1 MNGSA
6 PRIAVVWRGD
16 AEAERVGLASNERL
30 RPVCEALEAH
40 GAAVEAIVY
49 RDGVAPSVRSRLLA
63 VDGVLVWVDPI
74 GGGEDR
80 VVLDRLLREVS
91 DAGVWVSAHP
101 DVIALIGTK
110 EVLCRTRELGWGS
123 DTVLYAD
130 LETFRREFPIR
141 LERDGV
147 RVLKPERGNGG
158 LGVWRIEL
166 VEPGGRATPD
176 ARVLAQHAV
185 NRDTSGEEIALSEA
199 MARFARAGSIV
210 DQAYQPRIAEGLV
223 RVYLVV
229 DEVVGF
235 ALQSADS
242 IIAAGGDPT
251 RVMGVPSAKTM
262 VPPDDPRFALLLSRV
277 QSEWIPQMEGVLAVD
292 PERLPVLW
300 DADFIRG
307 HPTPDGD
314 DTYVLC
320 EINASC
326 VTPFPPAV
334 PDRLARVA
342 IRRVESLSRRRR

>member
-1 MNGSA
+1 MSGG

-30 RPVCEALEAH
+30 RPVCEALEAR
-40 GAAVEAIVY
+40 GAAVDTVVY
-49 RDGVAPSVRSRLLA
+49 RDEVAPSARSRLLA
-63 VDGVLVWVDPI
+63 AEGVLVWVDPI

-91 DAGVWVSAHP
+91 DSGVWVSAHP

-130 LETFRREFPIR
+130 LDAFHREFPAR
-141 LERDGV
+141 LARDGV
-147 RVLKPERGNGG
+147 RVLKPLRGNGG
-158 LGVWRIEL
+158 LGVWRVEL
-166 VEPGGRATPD
+166 VDPGGRPTPD

-185 NRDTSGEEIALSEA
+185 NRDTSGEEVALSDL
-199 MARFARAGSIV
+199 MDQFAGSGAIV

-235 ALQSADS
+235 ALQTADS
-242 IIAAGGDPT
+242 IIAAGGDAH
-251 RVMGVPSAKTM
+251 RVMGIPSAKTM
-262 VPPDDPRFALLLSRV
+262 VPSDDPRFVQLRSKV
-277 QSEWIPQMEGVLAVD
+277 QSDWVPEMRRVLALD
-292 PERLPVLW
+292 SERLPVLW

-307 HPTPDGD
+307 PLTPTGD
-314 DTYVLC
+314 DSYVLC

-334 PDRLARVA
+334 PDTLARVA
-342 IRRVESLSRRRR
+342 VARVETLSRRRC

>member
-1 MNGSA
+1 MSDAG
-6 PRIAVVWRGD
+6 PRMAVVWRGD

-30 RPVCEALEAH
+30 RPVCEALEAQ
-40 GAAVEAIVY
+40 GAAVDTVVY

-110 EVLCRTRELGWGS
+110 EVLCRTRELSWGS

-130 LETFRREFPIR
+130 LETFHREFPIR
-141 LERDGV
+141 LARDRV
-147 RVLKPERGNGG
+147 RVLKPVRGNGG

-166 VEPGGRATPD
+166 VDPDGPATPD
-176 ARVLAQHAV
+176 ALVFAQHAV
-185 NRDTSGEEIALSEA
+185 NRDTSGEEVALSDV
-199 MARFARAGSIV
+199 MARCVGAGSIV
-210 DQAYQPRIAEGLV
+210 DQAYAPRIAEGLV

-229 DEVVGF
+229 DEVIGF

-262 VPPDDPRFALLLSRV
+262 VPADDPRFAVLRSRM
-277 QSEWIPQMEGVLAVD
+277 QSDWIPEMERILAID
-292 PERLPVLW
+292 SERLPALW

-307 HPTPDGD
+307 RPTPDGD

-334 PDRLARVA
+334 PDKLARVA
-342 IRRVESLSRRRR
+342 IARVESLSRRRR